1 MQPARSSSQSALFL
15 HLGSHR
21 REKKKKKKKEKENI
35 YGVMYSVPPEDPLLY
50 HTKKGMDG
58 LYKYIQ
64 EYEVYNKVLK
74 LFVVCSIDLHR
85 VLYLCIDRY
94 LLCTGLLLLY
104 TTTPYLLLDTL
115 LSGELNGKPP

>member
-1 MQPARSSSQSALFL
+1 
-15 HLGSHR
+15 
-21 REKKKKKKKEKENI
+21 
-35 YGVMYSVPPEDPLLY
+35 MYSVPPEDPLLY